1 VGRLEGRVALITGG
15 ARGQGEAEARLFC
28 AEGAAVVVGDIL
40 DPAGEAVCASLG
52 ERAMYVHLDVTDEA
66 DWTRAV
72 DSTLE
77 RFGGLDVLVNN
88 AGILRFGSIRDTS
101 LADYMRVV
109 NVNQVGVFLGMRAVI
124 PPMTRARRGSIVN
137 CSSTEGMGGMAG
149 LIAYSSAKWAV
160 RGMSKT
166 AAMELG
172 SLGIRCNSIHPGGI
186 DTEFVRDA
194 GIDADLEPWAR
205 SLPLGRLGRSEEIAR
220 LALFLASDESSY
232 CTGAEFVADGGLT
245 AGIGVNPL

>member
-28 AEGAAVVVGDIL
+28 AEGARVVVGDIL
-40 DPAGEAVCASLG
+40 DAEGEAVCASLG
-52 ERAMYVHLDVTDEA
+52 ERAAYVHLDVTDEMH
-66 DWTRAV
+66 WRNAV
-72 DSTLE
+72 DAAVD

-88 AGILRFGSIRDTS
+88 AGILRFGTIRDTS
-101 LADYMRVV
+101 LDDYMRVIA
-109 NVNQVGVFLGMRAVI
+109 VNQVGVFLGMRAVI
-124 PPMTRARRGSIVN
+124 PVMSDRRRGSIVN

-172 SLGIRCNSIHPGGI
+172 SVGIRVNSIHPGGI
-186 DTEFVRDA
+186 DTHFVRDA
-194 GIDADLEPWAR
+194 GIDADLGPWAK
-205 SLPLGRLGRSEEIAR
+205 SLPLGRLGRAEEIAC

-232 CTGAEFVADGGLT
+232 CTGGEFVADGGLT